1 MRRYLWLKKQVEKRN
16 LLPPVQRESA
26 SPGTQGRRAPGV
38 RMSGLGPVEGA
49 VQPAL
54 GSARAGP
61 GGLGGCCGQ
70 LSSYTHFL
78 PHPGVQAVSCSLLKC
93 IKVFILLTCNV
104 D

>member
-54 GSARAGP
+54 GSARLLWTAQ
-61 GGLGGCCGQ
+61 LLYT
-70 LSSYTHFL
+70 LSS
-78 PHPGVQAVSCSLLKC
+78 PPGCSGCVLFSAQ
-93 IKVFILLTCNV
+93 VY
-104 D
+104 